1 MAKLS
6 EEEQK
11 SSKLVK
17 TLQDVKNNIKKDT
30 EEVVSNMSDVSVGEF
45 GSWVMDTNYENI
57 DLCNENDIQAYIS
70 KEDIRFENQFKQVI
84 QYFQNKFSILFD
96 TFTNLTIKTADD
108 RSKWRIKEEHYKA
121 EIENLKSQIDE
132 NEDDTSNLSPGLI
145 NINKSDFVDR
155 KYTFLEDSYKQ
166 IRTLNENITNEL
178 LENKKERLNETHE
191 YEIKIQNL
199 IQSVINLSDKLRNS
213 VPRSLF
219 LKQNAMFN
227 DNVLKNR
234 YTVEEKAKKYIFSED
249 LQKRLEKN
257 KFEIIE
263 IIRRETNVN
272 CKYLLYNLII
282 NKLIHYIIEV

>member
-155 KYTFLEDSYKQ
+155 KYTFLED
-166 IRTLNENITNEL
+166 
-178 LENKKERLNETHE
+178 
-191 YEIKIQNL
+191 
-199 IQSVINLSDKLRNS
+199 
-213 VPRSLF
+213 
-219 LKQNAMFN
+219 
-227 DNVLKNR
+227 
-234 YTVEEKAKKYIFSED
+234 
-249 LQKRLEKN
+249 
-257 KFEIIE
+257 
-263 IIRRETNVN
+263 
-272 CKYLLYNLII
+272 
-282 NKLIHYIIEV
+282 